1 MPHVRLYLRLG
12 DRVYHSVRGEWGT
25 GAVVEE
31 MTSTID
37 GGTCLV
43 RILFE
48 DGCQRTFSNDLDSET
63 CCYFFGIRR
72 DGILGRDFATYPDR
86 GPSSR
91 PRVVA
96 QRRSLRD

>member
-1 MPHVRLYLRLG
+1 M
-12 DRVYHSVRGEWGT
+12 

-48 DGCQRTFSNDLDSET
+48 DGSQRTFNNDLDSET

-72 DGILGRDFATYPDR
+72 DHVLARDFAA
-86 GPSSR
+86 SSERTPR
-91 PRVVA
+91 PRVVVRPRA
-96 QRRSLRD
+96 LRG